1 MMLGTFLDNLHF
13 YTPSKLGHTTFS
25 GGFVTVYHKRHW
37 SQMFPHKY
45 DRFVGK
51 NSDHEDPHTEDV
63 SLLHVS
69 LGHYS
74 LSISCHTHYINFQ
87 DDRLLHG
94 S

>member
-1 MMLGTFLDNLHF
+1 MLGTFLDNLHF

-51 NSDHEDPHTEDV
+51 NSEHEDP
-63 SLLHVS
+63 
-69 LGHYS
+69 
-74 LSISCHTHYINFQ
+74 YINFQ
-87 DDRLLHG
+87 DDSLLHG